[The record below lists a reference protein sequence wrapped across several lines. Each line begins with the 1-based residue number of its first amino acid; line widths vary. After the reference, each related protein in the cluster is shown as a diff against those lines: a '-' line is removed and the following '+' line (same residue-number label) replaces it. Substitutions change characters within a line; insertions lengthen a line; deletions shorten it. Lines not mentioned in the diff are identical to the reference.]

1 MRNQS
6 KSSQNTLQ
14 ANDKID
20 MGNLIAI
27 INYEDMQLLM
37 TMARDRRTYL
47 LMMQTLCR
55 VSVDFAASIQ
65 RKTFRWRRREGAR
78 IEL

>member
-6 KSSQNTLQ
+6 KYSQNSLQ

-27 INYEDMQLLM
+27 INYEDICNNAITYDNGEGQEDLLVDD
-37 TMARDRRTYL
+37 AD
-47 LMMQTLCR
+47 
-55 VSVDFAASIQ
+55 SVQSFRGFCSFHSEKNFPVAAAGRS
-65 RKTFRWRRREGAR
+65 
-78 IEL
+78 